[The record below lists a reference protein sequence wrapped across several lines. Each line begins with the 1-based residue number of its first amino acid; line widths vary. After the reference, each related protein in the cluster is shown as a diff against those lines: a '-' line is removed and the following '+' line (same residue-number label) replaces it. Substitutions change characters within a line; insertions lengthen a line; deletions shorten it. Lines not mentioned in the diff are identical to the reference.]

1 MKDVVDLGKVD
12 GAKEYCD
19 VFFTMAQA
27 AHVEG
32 LLEDDPNKRL
42 FGMTAKT
49 LLAYIQC
56 IPDFAPMIVTFIF
69 SNYGLFDNPE
79 KQEVQE
85 LIEKLNKEELSIGS
99 VLDKHKND
107 FLDTF
112 EKFREV
118 AQNGNE

>member
-1 MKDVVDLGKVD
+1 MEDVVDLNKID

-19 VFFTMAQA
+19 VFFTMAQS

-49 LLAYIQC
+49 LLAYIHC
-56 IPDFAPMIVTFIF
+56 VPEIAPMIVTFIF
-69 SNYGLFDNPE
+69 GNYGLYDDHD
-79 KQEVQE
+79 KKKVQK
-85 LIEKLNKEELSIGS
+85 LIEKLNDEELSIGS

-112 EKFREV
+112 EKFKEV
-118 AQNGNE
+118 VEHGNE